1 MKVEKKHKHG
11 IKTRI
16 TEKHKVSQ
24 PWITRDVIDHCQ
36 CKNKNSV
43 VGIVDGERNE
53 VGDGI
58 KDE

>member
-1 MKVEKKHKHG
+1 MKAEKKCKHG

-16 TEKHKVSQ
+16 SQ
-24 PWITRDVIDHCQ
+24 PWITRVIIDHCQ
-36 CKNKNSV
+36 HKNENSV
-43 VGIVDGERNE
+43 VDLVDGERNE